1 MRSLVFAAC
10 SEIAATARS
19 RMARSDG
26 VMAGCYAP
34 TRTRSLYG
42 GVHPH
47 LAWPIGRDVEQNT
60 LAHRRGLP
68 RPSFGSPHRQLHHPV
83 RPDLRVVQPE
93 VLGRAGRIKEPI
105 PPPNTTGM

>member
-1 MRSLVFAAC
+1 
-10 SEIAATARS
+10 
-19 RMARSDG
+19 MARSDG
-26 VMAGCYAP
+26 ATARCCAP
-34 TRTRSLYG
+34 TRTRSRYG
-42 GVHPH
+42 GVQPP

-68 RPSFGSPHRQLHHPV
+68 RPSFGSPHSATAPPV

-105 PPPNTTGM
+105 PPPNTTGMMPRK